1 MDMEAGIG
9 HLGRGTGSSCEA
21 ALMVVDP
28 SYESLKLSEKILCKL
43 PLSEELVNAG
53 LSGDTLE
60 RRFEEIQK
68 LIAALG

>member
-1 MDMEAGIG
+1 MAAKIG
-9 HLGRGTGSSCEA
+9 A
-21 ALMVVDP
+21 P
-28 SYESLKLSEKILCKL
+28 EKILCKL

>member
-1 MDMEAGIG
+1 MGCP
-9 HLGRGTGSSCEA
+9 LYYVLNKVTPKNEA
-21 ALMVVDP
+21 AMAAKIGAP
-28 SYESLKLSEKILCKL
+28 EKILCKL
-43 PLSEELVNAG
+43 PLSEEQVNAG